1 MSELRLRAD
10 GVHWREIDGEVV
22 ALEARSSTYVASNAS
37 GALLWREL
45 AAGTTRERLV
55 TALADAYGIDRAR
68 GEADVDRFL
77 AELAA
82 QDLLAA

>member
-10 GVHWREIDGEVV
+10 GVHWREIGGEVI
-22 ALEARSSTYVASNAS
+22 ALEARSSTYVASNAA
-37 GALLWREL
+37 GAMLWREL
-45 AAGTTRERLV
+45 AGGTTRERLV
-55 TALADAYGIDRAR
+55 AGLVDAYGIDRAR

-82 QDLLAA
+82 QDLLEP